1 VAFLTILS
9 LATPTVFFICMG
21 VTGVAALG
29 CCFLIKEPVRI
40 PVHGE
45 ESQQPEAIVVGTP
58 ALA

>member
-1 VAFLTILS
+1 
-9 LATPTVFFICMG
+9 VFFLSMG
-21 VTGVAALG
+21 VTGIAAFA